1 MEKARS
7 FSPSRLSDSIKLH
20 SAQNKVCDPS
30 DLGRTPASHDVMKT
44 WKGPPHSNLN
54 IPNNFSPIRVGFEQ
68 SLVEVL
74 VLLVGVDCSNATLKW
89 NMSNITRQGPIISDQ
104 VAEAAAS
111 DNLVPPL
118 AWLACS
124 WTPNHPRP
132 FCLIGFVSEKKH
144 FARLPSSLC
153 RCFYTHPFWS
163 SYRYFKLQTRK
174 NVANR
179 S

>member
-1 MEKARS
+1 MGLK
-7 FSPSRLSDSIKLH
+7 
-20 SAQNKVCDPS
+20 
-30 DLGRTPASHDVMKT
+30 
-44 WKGPPHSNLN
+44 
-54 IPNNFSPIRVGFEQ
+54 Q

-74 VLLVGVDCSNATLKW
+74 VLLVCVDCSNVTLKW
-89 NMSNITRQGPIISDQ
+89 NMNNLTRQRPIISDQ

-111 DNLVPPL
+111 DNLVAPF

-163 SYRYFKLQTRK
+163 SYRYFKFQTRE
-174 NVANR
+174 NVLEAASR
-179 S
+179 SWCIFHILFFLRFRPFSHVSTSQSKGPKGPRSWETF